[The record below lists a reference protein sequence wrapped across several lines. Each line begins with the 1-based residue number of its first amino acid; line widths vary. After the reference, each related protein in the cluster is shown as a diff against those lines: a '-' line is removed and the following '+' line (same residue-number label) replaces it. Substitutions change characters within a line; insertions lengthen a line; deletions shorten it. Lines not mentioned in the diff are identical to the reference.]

1 MNNVMIDIEA
11 LDDKPTAAIASI
23 AAAFF
28 DPLTGEVGEKFYV
41 RVDVEDSARF
51 DGTIGASTFKWWLKQ
66 NAAARAEVAA
76 NDGISIFQAV
86 LDVNAFIKGA
96 DDTKSVKVWAR
107 GIAYDLPII
116 YSAMRTFDIA
126 PCWSFW
132 NVRDVRTVHEM
143 ALMLAGHASNR
154 LVSDIAHQALC
165 DVLNQIAQLT
175 DNIRAISMD
184 GVAKAI
190 EASL

>member
-11 LDDKPTAAIASI
+11 LDTKPTAAIASI

-28 DPLTGEVGEKFYV
+28 DPLTGAVGDTFYT
-41 RVDVEDSARF
+41 RVDIEDSARF
-51 DGTIGASTFKWWLKQ
+51 DGTIGASTVKWWLRQ
-66 NAAARAEVAA
+66 SAAARAELTS
-76 NDGISIFQAV
+76 NDAKGIFPTL
-86 LDVNAFIKGA
+86 LDLNAFINGA
-96 DDTKSVKVWAR
+96 DDAKSVKIWAR
-107 GIAYDLPII
+107 ETDYDLPII

-143 ALMLAGHASNR
+143 VLILQGHASSR
-154 LVSDIAHQALC
+154 LVSDVAHQALC

-175 DNIRAISMD
+175 DNIRTISMD